1 MATPID
7 LLISSATVLRMDSGR
22 TLSPDTSIA
31 IDAGEILELGGA
43 REVRGRYAARRE
55 IDASGHLAMP
65 GFVNGHNHLFQV
77 LCRGLGEGHD
87 LSDWAS
93 AAIWPIAAHLDREAC
108 EVAAQ
113 LACIE
118 MIESGTT
125 CVVDSHYLHGSSNG
139 LDGIA
144 SACLASGIRAV
155 LCRAAMD
162 VGVPTEFRE
171 SVAEAVGATE
181 RFAAVWEGR
190 ANRILVRPEAM
201 SEAAASADMIRAL
214 RQVARDMGAGF
225 HMHASEVAWRPEQ
238 LEREVG
244 CRTIEYLDRL
254 GVLGREVV
262 LAHCV
267 WLSDQEMD
275 VLARTGTSVVHNPVS
290 NGVLGDGIAPIPSL
304 RTRGVAVG
312 LGSDGAA
319 SNDAMDMFEIMKST
333 LLLQRATTYRV
344 RSLPAYDVLAMAT
357 CEGARALGLDTRIG
371 SLEPG
376 KRADVVLLSL
386 DAPRM
391 VPRHSLP
398 TNVVLSASSR
408 LVDTVIIEGRIVA
421 EGGQCTSLDRGA
433 VVREAEAVGRRLR
446 QRAEIPAS

>member
-1 MATPID
+1 MAIPID
-7 LLISSATVLRMDSGR
+7 LLISGAAVLRMDRGR
-22 TLSPDTSIA
+22 TLSPDTAIA
-31 IDAGEILELGGA
+31 IDAGKILELG
-43 REVRGRYAARRE
+43 VTPDLRGRYAPRRE

-65 GFVNGHNHLFQV
+65 GLVNGHNHLFQV
-77 LCRGLGEGHD
+77 LCRGLGDGHD

-125 CVVDSHYLHGSSNG
+125 CVVDSHYVHGGSDSH
-139 LDGIA
+139 DGIA

-162 VGVPTEFRE
+162 TGVPEQFRE
-171 SVAEAVGATE
+171 SVAQAVDATE
-181 RFAAVWEGR
+181 RFAAAWHGR
-190 ANRILVRPEAM
+190 ANRLLVRPEAM
-201 SEAAASADMIRAL
+201 SEAAASAPMIQAL

-238 LEREVG
+238 LQRDVG
-244 CRTIEYLDRL
+244 CRTIEYLDQL
-254 GVLGREVV
+254 GVLGRDVV

-267 WLSDQEMD
+267 WLSDHEMD
-275 VLARTGTSVVHNPVS
+275 VLAGAGAGVVHNPVS
-290 NGVLGDGIAPIPSL
+290 NGVLGDGIAPVPGL
-304 RTRGVAVG
+304 RARGVAVA

-319 SNDAMDMFEIMKST
+319 SNDAMDMFEVMKSA
-333 LLLQRATTYRV
+333 LVLHRAAARRV
-344 RSLPAYDVLAMAT
+344 SSLPAYDVLEMAT
-357 CEGARALGLDTRIG
+357 TEGGRALGLDALIG

-376 KRADVVLLSL
+376 KRGDVVLLSL

-391 VPRHSLP
+391 VPRHSLT

-408 LVDTVIIEGRIVA
+408 LIDTVIIEGRVVA
-421 EGGQCTSLDRGA
+421 ERGQCTSLDRGA
-433 VVREAEAVGRRLR
+433 VVREAEAVARRLW
-446 QRAEIPAS
+446 QRAAIGTT